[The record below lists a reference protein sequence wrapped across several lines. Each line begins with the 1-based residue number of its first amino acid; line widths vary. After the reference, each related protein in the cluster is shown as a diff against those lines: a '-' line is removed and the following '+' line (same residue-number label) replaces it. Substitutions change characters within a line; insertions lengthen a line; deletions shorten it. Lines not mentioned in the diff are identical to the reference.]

1 MEMNLMNFETPVLMY
16 DNLCTSCTKFAKFA
30 DFLTSHR
37 ILIIGM
43 YPDKENIN
51 TYHLLSK
58 KLPDFYKMSW
68 LLLDGKAYGGR
79 AGLLRLIKYFLLE
92 GDGSIHDNKFDLKKC
107 TTDCSTIK
115 GVWLRSMSIL
125 TRSEKVS
132 IEALSN
138 K

>member
-1 MEMNLMNFETPVLMY
+1 MNFETPVLIY

-43 YPDKENIN
+43 YPEQQNVCL
-51 TYHLLSK
+51 YHLLSK
-58 KLPDFYKMSW
+58 QLPDFYKMSW
-68 LLLDGKAYGGR
+68 LITDGKAYGGR
-79 AGLLRLIKYFLLE
+79 AGLFRLIKYFLLE
-92 GDGSIHDNKFDLKKC
+92 GDGVIHENKFDLKKC
-107 TTDCSTIK
+107 TTNCSTIK

-125 TRSEKVS
+125 TRSEKIS
-132 IEALSN
+132 LEELSS